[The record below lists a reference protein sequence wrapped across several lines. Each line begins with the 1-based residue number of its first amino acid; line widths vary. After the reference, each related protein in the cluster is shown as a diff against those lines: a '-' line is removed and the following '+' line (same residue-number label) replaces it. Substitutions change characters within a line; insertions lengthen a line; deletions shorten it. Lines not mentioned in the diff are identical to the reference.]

1 MKPPEIPNAEQGSGE
16 KKQRI
21 EEKSRLWK
29 QHRGQSYDFD
39 FKILSLGFFLVRL
52 EAEGRLGNVI
62 VDAGSGSRTIT
73 KGMRSGKSGKSV
85 KNRILP
91 PLEGKKLIRIDFDF
105 PEEFAETP
113 GYVDVKADMEN
124 IGTG

>member
-1 MKPPEIPNAEQGSGE
+1 MKLPEILNAEQGSGE

-21 EEKSRLWK
+21 EEKSRPWK

-39 FKILSLGFFLVRL
+39 FKILTLGFFLVRL

-73 KGMRSGKSGKSV
+73 KGMKSGKSGKSG
-85 KNRILP
+85 KNR
-91 PLEGKKLIRIDFDF
+91 R
-105 PEEFAETP
+105 
-113 GYVDVKADMEN
+113 V
-124 IGTG
+124 